1 VHASAKRDVDRATA
15 AVDPRPFSFDAE
27 NAADMVAERC
37 SITEV
42 LRWDTAAVRLAD
54 AAAIRLFLRGRGLS
68 ESAAVKEAARRRC
81 PLTVTKRG
89 CLIWARKVVT

>member
-1 VHASAKRDVDRATA
+1 
-15 AVDPRPFSFDAE
+15 
-27 NAADMVAERC
+27 MVAEQF

-68 ESAAVKEAARRRC
+68 ESAAVKEAVRRPG

-89 CLIWARKVVT
+89 CLIWARKVGN